1 MFDENTKPKIFTD
14 DYGLYD
20 KYKKIKID
28 SIFKVGHIYHCETE
42 EGQYLWVEPYSGK
55 IMLAM
60 AETHLELEDNAEI
73 VATYT
78 RGSKLGDKPNLQEI
92 IKHFEWEIDE
102 NFIWDD

>member
-1 MFDENTKPKIFTD
+1 MFDEDARPTILTD

-42 EGQYLWVEPYSGK
+42 EGQYLWVESYSGK

-60 AETHLELEDNAEI
+60 AETHLELENNAE
-73 VATYT
+73 VVSMYT
-78 RGSKLGDKPNLQEI
+78 GSNKPSIQEI
-92 IKHFEWEIDE
+92 IKHFEWEVDE
-102 NFIWDD
+102 DCIWDD